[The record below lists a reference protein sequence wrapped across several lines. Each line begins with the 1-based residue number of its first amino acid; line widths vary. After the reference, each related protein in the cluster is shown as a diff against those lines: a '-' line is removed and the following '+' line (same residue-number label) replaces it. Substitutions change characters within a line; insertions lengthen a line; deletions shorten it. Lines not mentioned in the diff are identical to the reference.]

1 MHDRARVR
9 LERLHDHAS
18 GSVASAAPGELREEL
33 ERPLFRA
40 EVREREPRV
49 GVDDGGELYTF
60 EVVALRHHLRP
71 DEHGAARSREA
82 VERGAH
88 VVDVGVEADHLQLGQ
103 LLRQFALEL
112 LRPRA
117 DARELRGAAGGARLP
132 HRLEAP
138 AVVAVEDV
146 VAVQRQRDVAVR
158 TATRRPARATVD
170 GGRDAAAVEQEDRLS
185 VALDHRS
192 QLRQERRRQRVARL
206 PPQVDDVHGRKR
218 RGDAAAE
225 LEPLQRLPRL
235 RPRGRRPEHGDRA
248 LEGRAL
254 RRHRA
259 CVVARI
265 RLLLVRRVVL
275 LVDTDDPER
284 RHRREHGRARAED
297 DRRLSRGDA
306 LALVPPLR
314 LAQCRVEDGHAVAE
328 ARAEAPERLRRQGDL
343 GHEDDR
349 GASAPK
355 SSLARADVHL
365 GLAAPGRAP
374 QEDVAAAGV
383 EHLDDAREH
392 RLLRRREARR
402 RRLGCDRPTHLAALA
417 AALGVRG
424 RDELERAR
432 RRRAV
437 VVRDPERELDKRRR

>member
-1 MHDRARVR
+1 M
-9 LERLHDHAS
+9 
-18 GSVASAAPGELREEL
+18 
-33 ERPLFRA
+33 
-40 EVREREPRV
+40 
-49 GVDDGGELYTF
+49 
-60 EVVALRHHLRP
+60 VALRHHLRP

-235 RPRGRRPEHGDRA
+235 RPRGRRPEHSDRA

-254 RRHRA
+254 RGHRA

-275 LVDTDDPER
+275 LVDADHTEACDW
-284 RHRREHGRARAED
+284 REHGRARADD
-297 DRRLSRGDA
+297 DRRLAARNA
-306 LALVPPLR
+306 RTLVPALR
-314 LAQCRVEDGHAVAE
+314 LAERRMQNGDPFAE
-328 ARAEAPERLRRQGDL
+328 ARAEPAERLRRQRDL
-343 GHEDDR
+343 RHEHDR
-349 GASAPK
+349 ATPSLERGGAG
-355 SSLARADVHL
+355 LEIHL
-365 GLAAPGRAP
+365 RL
-374 QEDVAAAGV
+374 AAAGCTV
-383 EHLDDAREH
+383 EEEVRALSGVEPLDDAIECGP
-392 RLLRRREARR
+392 LRRAP
-402 RRLGCDRPTHLAALA
+402 LDGS
-417 AALGVRG
+417 
-424 RDELERAR
+424 DEPERAS

-437 VVRDPERELDKRRR
+437 VVRDPEREAEERRRELLDDALDRSRLDPFRRDDVDLRDDAAATGVAEPDLDDRARPDLVRHLVRELAREGARGDERIDGRVAGQEPQRRVGS